1 MSIGSQDQD
10 TRSVGRRGEDL
21 AAEYLGRLGWRIID
35 RNWRCSA
42 GEVDLVAHD
51 PGDDAVVLVE
61 VKYRTGTGYGSPL
74 EAITHTKRRHLRAV
88 CGAWLRE
95 HRPWLAAGTQVRVD
109 ALGIVKAPGRR
120 AEFTHVRGLS

>member
-1 MSIGSQDQD
+1 MSTGPVD
-10 TRSVGRRGEDL
+10 TRSLGRQGEDL
-21 AAEYLGRLGWRIID
+21 AADYFERLGWRILD

-51 PGDDAVVLVE
+51 PGNDAVVLVE

-95 HRPWLAAGTQVRVD
+95 HRAGLPAGTRVRVD
-109 ALGIVKAPGRR
+109 ALGIIKAPGLR